1 MKTMSEDGRAVPFGG
16 RVESSTI
23 NRCIARSSVLD
34 DPAARGADAPFTPA
48 QWDRNVYYV
57 FGESCGP
64 GYQQGSSDVNIVL
77 GALELDKISADNLL
91 INLVGIADRLGKGDL
106 IVHDTLSAFG
116 NHYNPKLGRA
126 SCRARVCQ
134 YV

>member
-1 MKTMSEDGRAVPFGG
+1 MNTVTEDGRALPFVV

-23 NRCIARSSVLD
+23 NRGIARMSVLD

-77 GALELDKISADNLL
+77 GALELGKISADNLL
-91 INLVGIADRLGKGDL
+91 INLVGIADRLGKRSEEHTSEL
-106 IVHDTLSAFG
+106 QLLMRNSYAVICLKKKKHHINS
-116 NHYNPKLGRA
+116 
-126 SCRARVCQ
+126 
-134 YV
+134 